1 MKNALKRLGLF
12 LGVTEGFKAD
22 AVDRDKDGIVQ
33 EGTASE
39 RPVAAK
45 KKAPAKK
52 PAAAKKK
59 AAAPKHKK

>member
-12 LGVTEGFKAD
+12 LGVTKGYKAN

-33 EGTASE
+33 EGTKSE
-39 RPVAAK
+39 RPAAK

-52 PAAAKKK
+52 APAKKK
-59 AAAPKHKK
+59 TTK

>member
-12 LGVTEGFKAD
+12 LGVTQGYKAN

-33 EGTASE
+33 EGTKSE
-39 RPVAAK
+39 RPVAK

-52 PAAAKKK
+52 APAKK
-59 AAAPKHKK
+59 ATTKKSK

>member
-12 LGVTEGFKAD
+12 LGVTEGYKAN

-33 EGTASE
+33 EGTKSE
-39 RPVAAK
+39 RPVAK

-52 PAAAKKK
+52 PVTKKSK
-59 AAAPKHKK
+59 

>member
-12 LGVTEGFKAD
+12 LGVTQGYKAN

-33 EGTASE
+33 EGTKSE
-39 RPVAAK
+39 RPVAK

-52 PAAAKKK
+52 APAKKTTT
-59 AAAPKHKK
+59 KKSK